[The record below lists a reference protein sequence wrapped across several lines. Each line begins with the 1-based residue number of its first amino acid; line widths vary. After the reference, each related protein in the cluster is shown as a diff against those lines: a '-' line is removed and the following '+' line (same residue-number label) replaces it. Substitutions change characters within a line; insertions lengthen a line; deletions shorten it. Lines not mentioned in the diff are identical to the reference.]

1 MTLFML
7 GAGVMQIPALAIA
20 RELGWKVGAADGN
33 PKAPGAAYCDRF
45 FAVDLKDREGLL
57 AAASAL
63 GADAVFTAGTDFSS
77 NVAWL
82 ADRLGLPGHRPEAA
96 LAASDKLLM
105 RARFAEAGLSSPLFF
120 ECRDLESGLLS
131 EARRGL
137 GFPLVVKP
145 ADNMGARGCR
155 LVRNEAEL
163 AAALSLA
170 LPLSRTGRAIVEE
183 YIEGPEFSIDALV
196 YDGKVEIRG
205 FADRHIAFSP
215 YFVEL
220 GHSLPTLIDERM
232 KNDILAVFEAGLRS
246 LGLSHGA
253 AKGDMKWSL
262 AAGRPMIGE
271 IAARLSGGYMSG
283 WTYPYASG
291 IDLTRDALLLA
302 AGLRPE
308 GPRIDRGWHS
318 AERAFISIPGKV
330 AGIEGLRAA
339 RNAPFIKDLFLRTAE
354 GEEVVFPSNNVEK
367 CGNLISQAPDR
378 EGAARAAEAA
388 VRSIFIRL
396 EAPNEA
402 TSVFLRGALTEAG
415 FDGATWPPRAFA
427 VDADFEA
434 AIEALPVGDLGLP
447 DAGERI
453 AVAAL
458 PLAETLELRDWSG
471 RSLAESARLA
481 LERGG
486 GYLLS
491 AEASPASPLVGRA
504 FWKALIV
511 GGAQGG
517 LYVLD
522 CLRKGATLP

>member
-20 RELGWKVGAADGN
+20 RELGWRVCAADGN

-57 AAASAL
+57 AAASAV
-63 GADAVFTAGTDFSS
+63 GADAVFTAGTDFSA

-82 ADRLGLPGHRPEAA
+82 ADRLGLPGHRPESA

-105 RARFAEAGLSSPLFF
+105 RARFAEADLSSPPFF
-120 ECRDLESGLLS
+120 ECRDLESGLRS
-131 EARRGL
+131 EIRRGL

-155 LVRNEAEL
+155 LVRDEAEL
-163 AAALSLA
+163 GRALSLA

-220 GHSLPTLIDERM
+220 GHTLPTSIDERM
-232 KNDILAVFEAGLRS
+232 KKDMLAVFEAGLRS
-246 LGLSHGA
+246 LGLTHGA

-262 AAGRPMIGE
+262 ATGRPMIGE

-291 IDLTRDALLLA
+291 IELTRDALLLA

-308 GPRIDRGWHS
+308 GPRLDRGWHS
-318 AERAFISIPGKV
+318 AERAFISIPGRV
-330 AGIEGLRAA
+330 ACIEGLRAA
-339 RNAPFIKDLFLRTAE
+339 RNAPYIKDLFLRTAE

-367 CGNLISQAPDR
+367 CGNLISQAPERDS
-378 EGAARAAEAA
+378 AVFAAEEAL
-388 VRSIFIRL
+388 RSILIRL

-402 TSVFLRGALTEAG
+402 TAAFLRGLAVVPGFNEAS
-415 FDGATWPPRAFA
+415 WPPRAFA
-427 VDADFEA
+427 VDAKFDA
-434 AIEALPVGDLGLP
+434 AIEALPEGERSLP
-447 DAGERI
+447 DAAARI

-458 PLAETLELRDWSG
+458 PLAETLELCDWSG

-486 GYLLS
+486 GYFLP
-491 AEASPASPLVGRA
+491 AESVPTSPHIGRA

-522 CLRKGATLP
+522 CLRKGAALP